1 MLKTSLIKRLEKF
14 LKENEMLGNP
24 ATSEQIAKA
33 EKELNIKLPEDYV
46 DFVSRFGG
54 TYAGVDIYAFEE
66 GQNII
71 QLTQQ
76 AREAYKND
84 ARIEE
89 LMQSVVIADD
99 GAGNT
104 ILINGAGELVVFYHD
119 SNERELL
126 ASSLGEFIED
136 NFEEW

>member
-33 EKELNIKLPEDYV
+33 EKELNIKLPEEYV
-46 DFVSRFGG
+46 DFITRFGA

-66 GQNII
+66 PENIVR
-71 QLTQQ
+71 LTLQ

-84 ARIEE
+84 GRQEE
-89 LMQSVVIADD
+89 AMRSVVISDD
-99 GAGNT
+99 GAGNP
-104 ILINGAGELVVFYHD
+104 ILINGVGEVVVFYHD
-119 SNERELL
+119 CDERELL
-126 ASSLGEFIED
+126 ASSLNQLIEN